1 MVFPHLLSPPKTDRY
16 IGPTLRIAP
25 AGVSAL
31 CLTLAGCAALPDEG
45 KTAQVQP
52 PVHYAADQS
61 FKADTAPWPKAD
73 WWRAYG
79 DAQLDQLIDT
89 ALAGTP
95 DLRAAQARL
104 AKARA
109 QSAQSQSALLPSLS
123 ASASVSEAK
132 QSYYTGIPP
141 QFVPKG
147 MNDQGQGSLNLS
159 FDLDLWG
166 KNRRALEA
174 ARSSEQA
181 AEAES
186 ALARITLA
194 SEIAASYADFAGQFD
209 TRDAMADAVRVKSE
223 TYDLVLARVNTGLDT
238 QAELKQA
245 EAGLYSAR
253 ADLARADESIEL
265 TRHKIAALLGDGPD
279 RGLGLQRPKAIPKA
293 FGLPPNLALDLIGH
307 RPDIV
312 AARWRVESASSRI
325 GVAKAAFYPNIN
337 LTAALGVQALYLNQL
352 THAGADTASV
362 GPAISLP
369 IFDGGSLRANLSAAH
384 ADYAEG
390 VANYDAALAQAL
402 QQVADAV
409 TSQKAAGERLT
420 QAKAALNASEAAH
433 RLAGLRYRSGLSNYQ
448 SVLSAETAEITNRQ
462 TVAELSARR
471 FSLDVALTRA
481 LGGGWPQI

>member
-1 MVFPHLLSPPKTDRY
+1 MIMLHFLSPPKTGRY
-16 IGPTLRIAP
+16 LGVRLRIAP

-31 CLTLAGCAALPDEG
+31 CLTLAGCAALPEIE
-45 KTAQVQP
+45 KPAQIQP
-52 PVHYAADQS
+52 AAQYATKES
-61 FKADTAPWPKAD
+61 FQASDSPWPKAD

-79 DAQLDQLIDT
+79 DPQLDMLIDS

-95 DLRAAQARL
+95 NLRAAQARL
-104 AKARA
+104 AKAKA
-109 QSAQSQSALLPSLS
+109 QSAQSQSVLLPSLS
-123 ASASVSEAK
+123 ANAGISEAK

-147 MNDQGQGSLNLS
+147 LNDQGQGSLNLS

-174 ARSSEQA
+174 STSLEQA
-181 AEAES
+181 AAADA

-194 SEIAASYADFAGQFD
+194 SEIAASYADFAGQFS
-209 TRDAMADAVRVKSE
+209 TRDALADAVRVKTE
-223 TYDLVLARVNTGLDT
+223 TYDLVQSRVKTGLDT

-253 ADLARADESIEL
+253 ADLVRADEAIEL
-265 TRHKIAALLGDGPD
+265 TRHRIAALLGEGPD
-279 RGLGLQRPKAIPKA
+279 RGLSLQRPKAIPKA
-293 FGLPPNLALDLIGH
+293 FGLPANLALDLIGH

-312 AARWRVESASSRI
+312 AARWRVEAASSRI
-325 GVAKAAFYPNIN
+325 GAAKAAFYPNVN
-337 LTAALGVQALYLNQL
+337 LTAAIGVQALYLNQL
-352 THAGADTASV
+352 THAGADTASI

-369 IFDGGSLRANLSAAH
+369 IFEGGSLRANLSAAH

-390 VANYDAALAQAL
+390 VANYDAALTQAL

-409 TSQKAAGERLT
+409 TSQKAASERLG
-420 QAKAALNASEAAH
+420 QAQAALAASEEAH
-433 RLAGLRYRSGLSNYQ
+433 RLAGLRYRSGLSTYQ
-448 SVLSAETAEITNRQ
+448 SVLLAETAEIANRQ
-462 TVAELSARR
+462 TVADLSARR

>member
-1 MVFPHLLSPPKTDRY
+1 MIIPHFLSPPKADRFM
-16 IGPTLRIAP
+16 GPILRIAP

-31 CLTLAGCAALPDEG
+31 CLTLAGCAALPEMD
-45 KTAQVQP
+45 KASQIQP
-52 PVHYAADQS
+52 PSHYASGSS
-61 FKADTAPWPKAD
+61 FQANAAPWPQAD

-79 DAQLDQLIDT
+79 DPQLDLLIDT

-104 AKARA
+104 AKAQA
-109 QSAQSQSALLPSLS
+109 QSAQSQAVLMPSLS

-132 QSYYTGIPP
+132 QSYYNGIPP

-174 ARSSEQA
+174 SVSLEQA
-181 AEAES
+181 AAADA

-209 TRDAMADAVRVKSE
+209 ARDAQADAVRVKAE
-223 TYDLVLARVNTGLDT
+223 TYDLVQSRVNSGLDT

-245 EAGLYSAR
+245 EAGLYAAR
-253 ADLARADESIEL
+253 ADLARAEEAIDL
-265 TRHKIAALLGDGPD
+265 TRHRIAALLGEGPD
-279 RGLGLQRPKAIPKA
+279 RGLTLQRPKTIPTA
-293 FGLPPNLALDLIGH
+293 FGLPANLALDLIGH

-312 AARWRVESASSRI
+312 AARWRVEAASSRI
-325 GVAKAAFYPNIN
+325 GVAKAAFYPNVN
-337 LTAALGVQALYLNQL
+337 LTAALGVQALYLNRL
-352 THAGADTASV
+352 TQAGADTASI

-390 VANYDAALAQAL
+390 VANYDAALTQAL

-409 TSQKAAGERLT
+409 TSQKATTERLR
-420 QAKAALNASEAAH
+420 QAQAALAASEAAH
-433 RLAGLRYRSGLSNYQ
+433 RLAGMRYRSGLSTYQ
-448 SVLSAETAEITNRQ
+448 SVLSAETAEIANRQ
-462 TVAELSARR
+462 SVAELSARR
-471 FSLDVALTRA
+471 FSLDVALNRA
-481 LGGGWPQI
+481 LGGGWPQV